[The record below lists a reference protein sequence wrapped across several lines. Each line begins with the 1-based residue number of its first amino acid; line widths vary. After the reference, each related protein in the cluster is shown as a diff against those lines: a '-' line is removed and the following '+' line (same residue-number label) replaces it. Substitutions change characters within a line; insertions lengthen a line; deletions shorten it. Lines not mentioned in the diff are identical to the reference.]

1 MIEYIKLYQDGFKFF
16 YKYYNGCRQS
26 RKGTNQDELIGE
38 LMIDSRTNKITITKH
53 PKIEILADETV
64 IVHAF
69 VLIKTKF
76 PQRNFQAFY

>member
-26 RKGTNQDELIGE
+26 RKGPNQDDFIGE
-38 LMIDSRTNKITITKH
+38 LMIDSRTGKVTITKH
-53 PKIEILADETV
+53 PKIEILANETV
-64 IVHAF
+64 RAHAF
-69 VLIKTKF
+69 ALIKANF